1 MAPLYRN
8 SGALGRG
15 WRPIEFGAKSPLDA
29 TPADGV
35 DCPPMGQQ
43 LRIRA
48 KRQRRL
54 RRQRRIKDNAKAAKR
69 A

>member
-1 MAPLYRN
+1 
-8 SGALGRG
+8 
-15 WRPIEFGAKSPLDA
+15 
-29 TPADGV
+29 
-35 DCPPMGQQ
+35 MGQQ

>member
-1 MAPLYRN
+1 MVKVPPFPVGVKGTQKTFKKAFL
-8 SGALGRG
+8 
-15 WRPIEFGAKSPLDA
+15 PLDTRPTA
-29 TPADGV
+29 SV
-35 DCPPMGQQ
+35 NYPPMGQQ

-54 RRQRRIKDNAKAAKR
+54 RRQRRIKDNAKAKR